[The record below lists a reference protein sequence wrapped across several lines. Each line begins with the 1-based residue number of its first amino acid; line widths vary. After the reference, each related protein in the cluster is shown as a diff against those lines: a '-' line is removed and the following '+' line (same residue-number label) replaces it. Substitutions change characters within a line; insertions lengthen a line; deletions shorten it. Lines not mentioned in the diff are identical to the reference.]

1 MKIKN
6 QRRIPARVM
15 LLILLVLC
23 LVLLGIERL
32 TDFKGPLRF
41 IANYTIVPMQKGISY
56 TGMWMSDVSDNFETL
71 RDMQKKNKELQS
83 KVDELTVDN
92 TRLRQEQYELERLR
106 ELYKLDENYS
116 DYEKVGAHVVANNGS
131 NWFSDFTI
139 DKGSNDGI
147 KVNCNVMAGSGLV
160 GIVTE
165 VGPDYAHVRAIID
178 DASNVS
184 AMILSTS
191 DTCMVRG
198 DLSLM
203 SDGRLRFEKLANND
217 NVVEVGEQ
225 VVTSHVSN
233 RFVQGLFIGYVSA
246 IEVDSNNLTRSG
258 YITPAVDFSKLQ
270 EVLVI
275 TKTKEDLI
283 NDNAKKDK
291 EETTD
296 EETTEEAADG
306 QEED

>member
-6 QRRIPARVM
+6 QSSMPNKY
-15 LLILLVLC
+15 LFLILVLVC
-23 LVLLGIERL
+23 LILLGIEQL
-32 TDFKGPLRF
+32 VDTGGPLRF
-41 IANYTIVPMQKGISY
+41 IANYTVVPMQKGISY
-56 TGMWMSDVSDNFETL
+56 AGMWLSDMSDNFET
-71 RDMQKKNKELQS
+71 MEEMKKENKELQS
-83 KVDELTVDN
+83 KVDELTIEN
-92 TRLRQEQYELERLR
+92 TKLRQEQYELERLR

-116 DYEKVGAHVVANNGS
+116 DYKKIGAHVIANNGS

-165 VGPDYAHVRAIID
+165 VGPDYARVRSIID
-178 DASNVS
+178 DSSNIS
-184 AMILSTS
+184 AMTLSTS
-191 DTCMVRG
+191 DTCIVRG
-198 DLSLM
+198 DLELIA
-203 SDGRLRFEKLANND
+203 DGRIRFEKLANND
-217 NVVEVGEQ
+217 NKIEVGEQ

-233 RFVQGLFIGYVSA
+233 RFVQGLFIGYISE

-275 TKTKEDLI
+275 TETKQEMLDSKTDTD
-283 NDNAKKDK
+283 NDAGNS
-291 EETTD
+291 D
-296 EETTEEAADG
+296 E
-306 QEED
+306 

>member
-6 QRRIPARVM
+6 QPRLPGRYV
-15 LLILLVLC
+15 LIILVLVC
-23 LVLLGIERL
+23 LLLLGIERF
-32 TDFKGPLRF
+32 TDTGGPLRF
-41 IANYTIVPMQKGISY
+41 IGNYTVVPMQKGISY
-56 TGMWMSDVSDNFETL
+56 VGMWISDMSDNFETMKEMRKKNDTL
-71 RDMQKKNKELQS
+71 QKK
-83 KVDELTVDN
+83 VDALTIDN

-116 DYEKVGAHVVANNGS
+116 DYKKVGARVVANNGS

-160 GIVTE
+160 GTVIE
-165 VGPDYAHVRAIID
+165 VAPNYARVRSIID

-198 DLSLM
+198 DLRLM

-217 NVVEVGEQ
+217 NKVEVGEQ

-233 RFVQGLFIGYVSA
+233 RFVQGLFIGYVSD
-246 IEVDSNNLTRSG
+246 IEVDVSNLTRSG

-275 TKTKEDLI
+275 TETKEEMVGG
-283 NDNAKKDK
+283 K
-291 EETTD
+291 
-296 EETTEEAADG
+296 
-306 QEED
+306 